1 MQSIQRII
9 NHVQITSETC
19 QNCPRYKSTGNL
31 WTQTY
36 LYIIY
41 IYIYKGKTKT
51 IFIENISAIHRIF
64 KKVKKNFQNISTFCE
79 TFNYVEWYIYKI
91 YIMYIY
97 VYVYKHIYMYIK
109 YLMYYI
115 HVYIRYSRKKQKQ
128 YLLKIFRLLPF
139 SNHYYQQV
147 IFLLRYIL
155 LTLHFDM
162 NSL

>member
-1 MQSIQRII
+1 
-9 NHVQITSETC
+9 
-19 QNCPRYKSTGNL
+19 
-31 WTQTY
+31 
-36 LYIIY
+36 
-41 IYIYKGKTKT
+41 
-51 IFIENISAIHRIF
+51 
-64 KKVKKNFQNISTFCE
+64 
-79 TFNYVEWYIYKI
+79 
-91 YIMYIY
+91 MYIY

-115 HVYIRYSRKKQKQ
+115 HIYIRYSRKKQKQ

>member
-1 MQSIQRII
+1 M
-9 NHVQITSETC
+9 
-19 QNCPRYKSTGNL
+19 YKSPVRLVKTVHDIKVREICEPKHI
-31 WTQTY
+31 Y
-36 LYIIY
+36 ILYIY